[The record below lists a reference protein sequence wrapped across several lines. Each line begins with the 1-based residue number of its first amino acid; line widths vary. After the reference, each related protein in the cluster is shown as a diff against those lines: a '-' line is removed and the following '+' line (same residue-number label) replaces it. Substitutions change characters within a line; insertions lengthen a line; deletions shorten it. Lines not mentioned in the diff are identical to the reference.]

1 MDLVHYK
8 VETVPIDSKFLNKP
22 SALTVYYDSI
32 IYATTGDSLIHSVAK
47 SDGSNHTVLRN
58 GTEGVFGLKVYDK
71 DLQNR
76 KLWFLLKF
84 YLNCMFIVL
93 LYFLK
98 LCL

>member
-1 MDLVHYK
+1 MDLVNYK

-76 KLWFLLKF
+76 KLWILPILYLKCILILLPVF
-84 YLNCMFIVL
+84 
-93 LYFLK
+93 
-98 LCL
+98 